1 MSQRPTES
9 DFEEATIE
17 RLERLG
23 YAYLSGGDVDRADD
37 REVVLRARLRANLAT
52 RYPDLPAAALDGAV
66 GRIAAPDG
74 VDTLRRNLDFHLRC
88 VRGFEWKVEFPDG
101 RSEVRHLYPIDW
113 EKPEANDF
121 LVVNQLPISGLT
133 DRRPDILIYVNGL
146 PLVLFELKNP
156 SDPKATALKAFNQ
169 VQHYKHAVPRLFEFN
184 ALVVVSDGPDT
195 LHGQWPAEWEWYAPW
210 KSIDGR
216 GVEPLT
222 TASMDAL
229 VRGLFPKDRLLHYVR
244 DFVVFEDAGERLT
257 KKAAKYHQFFAVRLA
272 LQRAIEAHRAAE
284 KRVGVVWH
292 TTGSGKSLSM
302 LFLVGLLRRCPEL
315 QNPTVVVQVDRADLD
330 NQLHGQF
337 VAGRSLVG
345 EVRQAGS
352 AEELRDLLRG
362 HGGEVVFTTIEKFRV
377 QKAAGEVAHPELSA
391 RSNLFVI
398 ADEAHRSQY
407 GFADGF
413 ARHLADALPNARRIG
428 FTGTPVTFAGSD
440 TVDVFGEVI
449 HTYDIAQSQADKA
462 TVPLY
467 YSPRQV
473 RLNLKRDDL
482 DDALEELAE
491 GHDASSVERRKGQ
504 WAALAAAA
512 GASDRVAELAADLLR
527 HFTDRTATLAGKGL
541 VVCMT
546 RRNCVA
552 LYDALRVLPGC
563 PEVKVVMTGSLAD
576 DPPAWSEAGHLTTK
590 PQREALKK
598 RLADVNDPLALV
610 IVCDMW
616 LTGTDIPC
624 LHTLYIDKPIR
635 GHNLIQAISR
645 VNRVFRDK
653 PHGLLVDYIGIGDE
667 LREATA
673 RYTQGGGTGTPAP
686 DLSETAAPE
695 FRRRLDAVRAELPPD
710 QPYANWRD
718 LSKAGREDLFQ
729 LVYGHLAE
737 DEEVHERFVTAERLL
752 SLSFLLVKHLD
763 DCRTHADEVIFYQSV
778 RKQLAKGLPNA
789 PSPRSLEAAVRD
801 LVDGS
806 IESDGVVDIFRA
818 AGMDRADLSILDD
831 DFLQE
836 VRNKPQEN
844 LRLRLLEN
852 LMQDEV
858 RTLSERSPTR
868 AKSFQGRLAETLQ
881 KYHNRL
887 LDAAAVIRELLLIR
901 DELRSDATRAATLD
915 LAPDELAFYDAVA
928 ANYSA
933 IYEIDFLRNLV
944 REVVQAMKRNLKSDW
959 QSQHREQVRSQ
970 LRAVVKRVL
979 TRQGVKASDLEPI
992 AERIMEQA
1000 AATFASWP
1008 LLAV

>member
-9 DFEEATIE
+9 DFEDATIE

-23 YAYLSGGDVDRADD
+23 YAYLSGGDAERADD
-37 REVVLRARLRANLAT
+37 SEVVLRSRLRANLAS
-52 RYPDLPAAALDGAV
+52 RYPDLPPAALGGAV
-66 GRIAAPDG
+66 GRVASPDG
-74 VDTLRRNLDFHLRC
+74 VDTLRRNLDFHVRC

-113 EKPEANDF
+113 DRPEANEF

-133 DRRPDILIYVNGL
+133 DRRPDVLVYVNGL
-146 PLVLFELKNP
+146 PLVMFELKNP
-156 SDPKATALKAFNQ
+156 SDPKATAAGVFNQ
-169 VQHYKHAVPRLFEFN
+169 VQHYTHAVPRLFEFN

-195 LHGQWPAEWEWYAPW
+195 LHGQWPAAWEWYAPW

-229 VRGLFPKDRLLHYVR
+229 VRGLFPKSRLLQYVR
-244 DFVVFEDAGERLT
+244 DFVVFEEAGEKLA

-272 LQRAIEAHRAAE
+272 LERALQAHLAAD

-302 LFLVGLLRRCPEL
+302 LFLVGLLRRRAEL

-337 VAGRSLVG
+337 VAWRSLVG

-352 AEELRDLLRG
+352 AEELRELLRG
-362 HGGEVVFTTIEKFRV
+362 QGGEVVFTTIEKFRV
-377 QKAAGEVAHPELSA
+377 QTKAGETAHPQLSG

-407 GFADGF
+407 GFEDGF
-413 ARHLADALPNARRIG
+413 ARNLADALPNARRIG

-449 HTYDIAQSQADKA
+449 HTYDIAQSQADRA

-473 RLNLKRDDL
+473 RLSLRRDDL
-482 DDALEELAE
+482 DEALEELAE
-491 GHDASSVERRKGQ
+491 GYEASAVERRKGQ

-512 GASDRVAELAADLLR
+512 GASDRVAELASDLLA
-527 HFTDRTATLAGKGL
+527 HFADRCATLAGKGL

-552 LYDALRVLPGC
+552 LYDALRALPGC

-576 DPPAWSEAGHLTTK
+576 DPPEWSAAGHLTTK
-590 PQREALKK
+590 PQREVLKK
-598 RLADVNDPLALV
+598 RLADADDPLALA

-624 LHTLYIDKPIR
+624 LHTHYIDKPIR

-673 RYTQGGGTGTPAP
+673 KYTQGGGGTPAP
-686 DLSETAAPE
+686 DLRETAAPE
-695 FRRRLDAVRAELPPD
+695 FRRRLDAVRSELPPD
-710 QPYANWRD
+710 QPYATWRT
-718 LSKAGREDLFQ
+718 LSPAGRENLFQ

-737 DEEVHERFVTAERLL
+737 DEEVQERFLAAERLL

-763 DCRTHADEVIFYQSV
+763 DCRTGADEVIFYQSV
-778 RKQLAKGLPNA
+778 RKQLAKGLPSVHTPKA
-789 PSPRSLEAAVRD
+789 LEAAVRD

-806 IESDGVVDIFRA
+806 IESGGVVDIFRA
-818 AGMDRADLSILDD
+818 AGMERADLSILDEA
-831 DFLQE
+831 FLQE
-836 VRNKPQEN
+836 FRDKPQEN
-844 LRLRLLEN
+844 LRLRLLEK
-852 LMQDEV
+852 LMQGEV
-858 RTLSERSPTR
+858 RALAERSPSR

-881 KYHNRL
+881 NYHNRL
-887 LDAAAVIRELLLIR
+887 LDAAAVIRELVLMR
-901 DELRSDATRAATLD
+901 DELRSDAARAAGLD
-915 LAPDELAFYDAVA
+915 LAPEELAFYDALATNYA
-928 ANYSA
+928 AV
-933 IYEIDFLRNLV
+933 YEIDFLRDLIRQVV
-944 REVVQAMKRNLKSDW
+944 RALKRSLKSDW
-959 QSQHREQVRSQ
+959 QSPHRGQVRSQ
-970 LRAVVKRVL
+970 LRTEVKRVL
-979 TRQGVKASDLEPI
+979 KRQGVKAADLEPI
-992 AERIMEQA
+992 AECVMEQA
-1000 AATFASWP
+1000 AATFACWP